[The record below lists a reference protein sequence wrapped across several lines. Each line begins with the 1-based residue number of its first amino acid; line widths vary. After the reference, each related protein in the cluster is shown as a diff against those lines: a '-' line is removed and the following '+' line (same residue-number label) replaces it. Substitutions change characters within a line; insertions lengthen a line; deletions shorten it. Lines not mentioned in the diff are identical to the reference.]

1 MSENDVFDE
10 ELMKELGLD
19 PTEFD
24 EGQAASKPKPKQATP
39 PPGARAQRGATAGM
53 PQTPGAQQR
62 PQPPQR
68 PAPRPAAAP
77 ASQVAKTIDAP
88 KKTTSDQPFNSAQGN
103 RPPTS
108 DKQPGEPKAVSGEA
122 QAKKISNDL
131 PIQLAAVMAKK
142 TLRLGDIL
150 GMNVGEVIEFKKP
163 HTEPIDLVAN
173 GKLVAKAELVVVEG
187 KLGARIIKIVR

>member
-19 PTEFD
+19 PTEFK
-24 EGQAASKPKPKQATP
+24 EGQAAPKPKPSQATP
-39 PPGARAQRGATAGM
+39 PPPGPRAQRGASAGM
-53 PQTPGAQQR
+53 SDSMNR
-62 PQPPQR
+62 PRPQR
-68 PAPRPAAAP
+68 PAPQQTPPSQAAP
-77 ASQVAKTIDAP
+77 E
-88 KKTTSDQPFNSAQGN
+88 QPNPPRPQQTQQPEQDKAQHAE
-103 RPPTS
+103 RPTQS
-108 DKQPGEPKAVSGEA
+108 EPKPVSGES
-122 QAKKISNDL
+122 QAKKISNEL